1 MRHTADLGREKD
13 GFGPAAWQSAV
24 KQERKMVKMNTQK
37 SHNLTNQRPASL
49 GRRFGAYLI
58 DWYLGGLATALP
70 ISMVSMKLFQTVQNQ
85 NILSFPASYGI
96 AAGTAGLAAALF
108 YYVFIPAFIWK
119 GQTPGKRLVKIRIV
133 SADGNEV
140 TLPKLI
146 IRQILGIMVV
156 EGGLVTASA
165 LWHQLATILTGIDF
179 VKPLMYI
186 GMGISILSSI
196 ITLLGDH
203 RAIHDRIGKTQVVS
217 DK

>member
-1 MRHTADLGREKD
+1 
-13 GFGPAAWQSAV
+13 
-24 KQERKMVKMNTQK
+24 MNTQK
-37 SHNLTNQRPASL
+37 SQNLTNQRPASL

-58 DWYLGGLATALP
+58 DWYLGGLATAFP

-140 TLPKLI
+140 TLPKLM

-203 RAIHDRIGKTQVVS
+203 RAIQDRIGRTQVVS

>member
-1 MRHTADLGREKD
+1 MREKD
-13 GFGPAAWQSAV
+13 GSRPTVWQPAT

-37 SHNLTNQRPASL
+37 SQNLTNHMPASL

-96 AAGTAGLAAALF
+96 AAGAAGLAAALF
-108 YYVFIPAFIWK
+108 YYVFIPTFVWK

-140 TLPKLI
+140 TLPKLM
-146 IRQILGIMVV
+146 IRQILGIIVA

-165 LWHQLATILTGIDF
+165 LWHQLATILTGTDF

-196 ITLLGDH
+196 ITLFGDH
-203 RAIHDRIGKTQVVS
+203 RAIHDRIGRTLVVS